1 VAETTCVLITGAS
14 SGIGRAIAVRCVAE
28 GYRVFGT
35 SRDPA
40 AESPPGVEM
49 LPLDVCD
56 DTSVERCVAE
66 VIARNSP
73 IDVLVNNAGR
83 MVFGPVEEVPHD
95 LARAAFDVNFWGVA
109 RMVNAVLPRM
119 RERRRG
125 LIINVGSVAGSVA
138 IPLNGFYAATKH
150 ALVAYT
156 EALRHEVAHLGLRVA
171 LVEPGD
177 YASNLWAKSPIV
189 PARLADY
196 GSVRQRVLSKV
207 EAMLAASPSPTPVAE
222 QILALM
228 GAPSPA
234 LRNPVG
240 AQARMIRRMRTWM
253 PAGMFESGVRRR
265 FGLHDLS

>member
-1 VAETTCVLITGAS
+1 MAETISVLITGAS

-28 GYRVFGT
+28 GHRVFGT

-40 AESPPGVEM
+40 AERPPGVEM

-56 DTSVERCVAE
+56 DASVEHCVGD
-66 VIARNSP
+66 VVARASK

-95 LARAAFDVNFWGVA
+95 LARAAFEVNFWGVA
-109 RMVNAVLPRM
+109 CMVNAVLPRM
-119 RERRRG
+119 RERRSG
-125 LIINVGSVAGSVA
+125 LIINIGSIAGSVA

-150 ALVAYT
+150 ALVGYT
-156 EALRHEVAHLGLRVA
+156 EALRHEVAHLGIRVA

-177 YASNLWAKSPIV
+177 CASNLWINGPVV

-196 GSVRQRVLSKV
+196 RSLRLRVLSKV
-207 EAMLAASPSPTPVAE
+207 EAMLAASPPPAPVAE

-228 GAPSPA
+228 RNPSPA

-240 AQARMIRRMRTWM
+240 AQARTIGRMRTWL
-253 PAGMFESGVRRR
+253 PAGMFESGTRRR
-265 FGLHDLS
+265 FGLNDL